1 MSGTIKAISLGL
13 VCVLA
18 IVISGCGETAMMYR
32 GNTVSSV
39 PVVTLQE
46 DFPRAGTWETFDL
59 VIDYEF
65 AQDGDVLEI
74 TGEVALTQHYHI
86 VYDRLRHLYV
96 YLFFV
101 DTNSQVLETFS
112 FVGNLTGSTEERLR
126 VSRRYK
132 IPIGATGISFGYD
145 GAAGDCESHT
155 SFYKLPLSK

>member
-1 MSGTIKAISLGL
+1 MSGTMKTTSLGL
-13 VCVLA
+13 ICFLA
-18 IVISGCGETAMMYR
+18 IVVSGCVKTSMLYR

-46 DFPRAGTWETFDL
+46 DFPNAGTWETFEL
-59 VIDYEF
+59 VIDYEYLRN
-65 AQDGDVLEI
+65 GDFLEI
-74 TGEVALTQHYHI
+74 TGEVALTQHYHL

-101 DTNSQVLETFS
+101 DQNSQVLETHS
-112 FVGNLTGSTEERLR
+112 FVDNLTGSTEERLR

-145 GAAGDCESHT
+145 GAADDWDSHT
-155 SFYKLPLSK
+155 SFYELPLRK